1 MNRIFNKLN
10 AVLLAGML
18 GGILVVGL
26 GSGIA
31 FAEYMS
37 FEYDDSSLA
46 ANSTHETEEFTYEM
60 AADERVYAP
69 ANHLVLDESLPA
81 GTLTVRVEYDAHTM
95 GVAHD
100 FGSAAYGATQIE
112 VRPEYVM
119 NDFELFM
126 QNKDILLQGLREGK
140 IIALPGDYYFDV
152 YVAVNPAD
160 KGRVF
165 TDLESLRLAIE
176 NEANSRAANPVR

>member
-69 ANHLVLDESLPA
+69 AGKTTIDKDIPV
-81 GTLTVRVEYDAHTM
+81 GTVMISVEYDPYTM
-95 GVAHD
+95 EVERN
-100 FGSAAYGATQIE
+100 FGTAYDATHIE
-112 VRPEYVM
+112 VLCV
-119 NDFELFM
+119 NVVDGFERFM
-126 QNKDILLQGLREGK
+126 QNKDILLQGLKDGK
-140 IIALPGDYYFDV
+140 IVAIPGDYYFEV
-152 YVAVNPAD
+152 SVAVNPAD
-160 KGRVF
+160 QDRVF
-165 TDLESLRLAIE
+165 TDLESLRRTIE
-176 NEANSRAANPVR
+176 SEANSRAGNPVR